1 MIGIQINIQNLKK
14 NVHWIAAGALVLGI
28 YLYYTLVMSKE
39 KTDGTVKFAGK
50 INATNPLNAQ

>member
-1 MIGIQINIQNLKK
+1 MDFLKK

-39 KTDGTVKFAGK
+39 KEETDGTVKFAGK

>member
-1 MIGIQINIQNLKK
+1 MDFLKK

-39 KTDGTVKFAGK
+39 TTDGTGTAKFAGK

>member
-1 MIGIQINIQNLKK
+1 MDFLKK